1 MLRHEY
7 IFQYEAPAPG
17 AFESEHVPVV
27 FDGDLGHRD
36 KKIALIAAILRV
48 AAERTDETPLGM
60 ALNEH
65 SICDYAALQPAKLQG
80 SAVPHIGIPAR

>member
-7 IFQYEAPAPG
+7 VFQYEAPAPG

-36 KKIALIAAILRV
+36 QKIALMAAILRV
-48 AAERTDETPLGM
+48 ETERTDETPLGVT
-60 ALNEH
+60 ASARKRIASAQ
-65 SICDYAALQPAKLQG
+65 SIAARTRLRCTP
-80 SAVPHIGIPAR
+80 